1 MGEARLAMA
10 QALEESRAEKEARD
24 ALQTELAALREKYS
38 ALKRRFV
45 DAGKKVLV
53 LVQLIRGAWR

>member
-10 QALEESRAEKEARD
+10 TASEESRVETETRE

-45 DAGKKVLV
+45 DAGKKVGE
-53 LVQLIRGAWR
+53 Q